1 MKKADLPVELWQN
14 ISAIYRTAVKRLNK
28 RLSEDRISFSQFSI
42 LRAIGK
48 YGPMPM
54 SKLSEHMLVAPANI
68 TGLVDRME
76 RKGYVER
83 TRDQQDRRLFK
94 IELTEKGRR
103 TYEVISEQ
111 FWIYVRHVFSSLSDS
126 ERVMLLGLLGRIRNS
141 VEQIETLE

>member
-28 RLSEDRISFSQFSI
+28 RLSEDRISFSQFSV

-54 SKLSEHMLVAPANI
+54 SKLSEYMLVAPANI

-83 TRDQQDRRLFK
+83 RRDKQDRRLFK
-94 IELTEKGRR
+94 IVLTEKGRR
-103 TYEVISEQ
+103 TYDVISEQ

-126 ERVMLLGLLGRIRNS
+126 ERVVLLGLLGRIRKS

>member
-14 ISAIYRTAVKRLNK
+14 VSAIYRTAVKRLNK

-48 YGPMPM
+48 FGPMPM

>member
-14 ISAIYRTAVKRLNK
+14 VSAIYRTAVKRLNK

-48 YGPMPM
+48 FGPMPM

-76 RKGYVER
+76 RKGYVKR
-83 TRDQQDRRLFK
+83 RRDQKDRRLFK
-94 IELTEKGRR
+94 IELTEKGRQ
-103 TYEVISEQ
+103 TYEAISEQ

-126 ERVMLLGLLGRIRNS
+126 ERVMLLGLLGRIRSS